1 MSCIIVKHFHTLIV
15 SKAPLKLLKSYIK
28 CVIAIH
34 KTNFYTVTGL
44 INQKP

>member
-1 MSCIIVKHFHTLIV
+1 MSCIIVKHVHTLIV
-15 SKAPLKLLKSYIK
+15 KLLKSYIK